1 MINYIWTILDITE
14 EKEVI
19 TSAKYHVIAKD
30 ELGELSVE
38 TEGNWYFNNKFNK
51 PYLEITE
58 QDVIDLIRKE
68 AIKDGLNIIESR
80 LEEQLEYLVGN
91 IAKTPA
97 PWLPQTFTPSI

>member
-1 MINYIWTILDITE
+1 MFYTWTITE
-14 EKEVI
+14 VSSEDDVI
-19 TSAKYHVIAKD
+19 LHAKYHVVALD
-30 ELGELSVE
+30 EDSSLTVE

-80 LEEQLEYLVGN
+80 LDEQLEYLVDN